1 MNGEQLKA
9 SEILIQTVTTSRTA
23 VGVFFRRILY
33 EKTRYGRKNH
43 HQLKLGE
50 SLIVISLPL
59 PYCFSF
65 LAQSVKPKRGLKN
78 GQFSGNRL
86 ENFDLWPVSGIP
98 AHIFET
104 STARSFRNLGTV
116 WFSFLFRGANDVW

>member
-9 SEILIQTVTTSRTA
+9 SEVLIQTVTTSRTA
-23 VGVFFRRILY
+23 VGVFILY

-50 SLIVISLPL
+50 SLIVISLPH

-65 LAQSVKPKRGLKN
+65 LAQSVNPKRGLKS

-98 AHIFET
+98 AHIFED
-104 STARSFRNLGTV
+104 STARSVFVIWELYG
-116 WFSFLFRGANDVW
+116 SLFLFRGANDVW